1 MSKSGLTVMEKQA
14 WEVVGQRLGG
24 TVASLAVSPS
34 FSENNLVL
42 AGTMAGVFCSED
54 RGKTWKISNEGIT
67 SPYIQ
72 ALVFAPNVANHE
84 VAFAGALE
92 GGVYR
97 SDNGGETWQQL
108 DFWQGAASVTCLAV
122 SPSFADDGV
131 MLAGTQEDGV
141 FKSTNRGRT
150 WNSANFGIMEL
161 SIQAVAISPNYEE
174 DQTAFVAGGDGL
186 YRTLDEGRA
195 WRLVDRGLDSMAIQA
210 IAVSPNF
217 AEDRT
222 VLVGTE
228 DMGVFKSSDGG
239 TNWQE
244 ANNGLDSVS
253 INALCLSP
261 DFATDSLAY
270 AGTAEG
276 SVCRST
282 DGGNTWES
290 VIDQDSSV
298 LCLLT
303 TGTSDDDIV
312 MAGVHRE
319 GVIRAHGDAAN
330 WENSVDGLAARS
342 LLGTALS
349 PNCHED
355 GTLFATSLE
364 DGLLRSTDEGVSWEP
379 AGAGIEEMQVAS
391 LLVSPDYANDS
402 TVFAATHQGI
412 AISAD
417 GGANWQ
423 TSNEGIEEDAQDLR
437 VLAVSNSFASDRIV
451 VAGGP
456 GGALYFSHDAG
467 RSWERAEESF
477 GEEDVIGVTLSPN
490 FADDSTLL
498 LGTFRA
504 SKGDYASTITVW
516 RSADGGEIWKRILV
530 HATGA
535 QWISFAM
542 PPNYSGSDE
551 DYSNFFI
558 ATATR
563 FFRPMWRGKN
573 LWVGDAIGE
582 ATAAVVCLA
591 ISPDYEQDTTIYAGT
606 SRGVYKSADE
616 GLTWKNINEGLDNK
630 AIVSLLVS
638 PNYASDHGVYA
649 VSLGGTIWR
658 YVDA

>member
-1 MSKSGLTVMEKQA
+1 MSTSGPTVVEKQA
-14 WEVVGQRLGG
+14 WEVVGRRLGG

-34 FSENNLVL
+34 FDENNLVL
-42 AGTMAGVFCSED
+42 AGTMAGVFRSED
-54 RGKTWKISNEGIT
+54 RGLTWQVSNEGIT
-67 SPYIQ
+67 SPYVQ
-72 ALVFAPNVANHE
+72 ALAFVPNVANHE

-108 DFWQGAASVTCLAV
+108 DFWQGATSVTCLAV
-122 SPSFADDGV
+122 SPNFTDDGL

-161 SIQAVAISPNYEE
+161 SIQAVAISPDFQE

-186 YRTLDEGRA
+186 YRSLDEGRA
-195 WRLVDRGLDSMAIQA
+195 WRLVDRGLDSMALQA
-210 IAVSPNF
+210 IAISPSF
-217 AEDRT
+217 SQDRT
-222 VLVGTE
+222 VFVGTE
-228 DMGVFKSSDGG
+228 DMGVFKSTDGG

-244 ANNGLDSVS
+244 ANSGLESVS

-261 DFATDSLAY
+261 GFDQDGLVY

-276 SVCRST
+276 SVYRST
-282 DGGNTWES
+282 DGGETWES
-290 VIDQDSSV
+290 AIDQDSSV

-303 TGTSDDDIV
+303 TGTGDDDMV
-312 MAGVHRE
+312 LAGVHRE
-319 GVIRAHGDAAN
+319 GALRAGGDAAT
-330 WENSVDGLAARS
+330 WEPAVEGLAARS
-342 LLGTALS
+342 LLGAALS

-355 GTLFATSLE
+355 RSLFATSLE
-364 DGLLRSTDEGVSWEP
+364 DGVLRSTDDGASWEP
-379 AGAGIEEMQVAS
+379 AGAGLEEMQVAS
-391 LLVSPDYANDS
+391 LLISPDYANDQ
-402 TVFAATHQGI
+402 TVFAATHDGF
-412 AISAD
+412 ALSAD
-417 GGANWQ
+417 SGASWQ
-423 TSNEGIEEDAQDLR
+423 ASSEGLEDDARDLR
-437 VLAVSNSFASDRIV
+437 VLAVSRNYAADRLV

-467 RSWERAEESF
+467 QSWARAEETF

-490 FADDSTLL
+490 YAEDQTLL

-504 SKGDYASTITVW
+504 SQGDYASTITVW

-535 QWISFAM
+535 QWISFAL
-542 PPNYSGSDE
+542 PSNYSGTDENYSD
-551 DYSNFFI
+551 FFI

-591 ISPDYEQDTTIYAGT
+591 ISPDYANDTTIYAGT
-606 SRGVYKSADE
+606 SRGVYRSADE
-616 GLTWKNINEGLDNK
+616 GLTWQNINEGLDNK
-630 AIVSLLVS
+630 AIVSVLVS
-638 PNYASDHGVYA
+638 PNYAEDRAVYA
-649 VSLGGTIWR
+649 VSLGGTVWR
-658 YVDA
+658 YIDE

>member
-1 MSKSGLTVMEKQA
+1 MSNSGPAVMEKQA

-34 FSENNLVL
+34 FNENNLVL

-72 ALVFAPNVANHE
+72 ALAFAPNVANHE

-122 SPSFADDGV
+122 SPNFADDGV

-161 SIQAVAISPNYEE
+161 SIQAVAISPDFAE
-174 DQTAFVAGGDGL
+174 DQTAFIAGGDGL

-222 VLVGTE
+222 ILVGTE
-228 DMGVFKSSDGG
+228 DMGVFKSTDGG

-244 ANNGLDSVS
+244 ANSGLDSVS

-261 DFATDSLAY
+261 DFGADGLAY

-276 SVCRST
+276 SIYRST
-282 DGGNTWES
+282 DGGTTWGS
-290 VIDQDSSV
+290 AIDQDSSV

-303 TGTSDDDIV
+303 TGTGEDDIV
-312 MAGVHRE
+312 LAGVHRE
-319 GVIRAHGDAAN
+319 GALRAGGDAAQ
-330 WENSVDGLAARS
+330 WEPAVAGLAARS

-349 PNCHED
+349 PNCHQD

-364 DGLLRSTDEGVSWEP
+364 DGMLRSTDEGVSWEP

-391 LLVSPDYANDS
+391 LLISPDYANDS

-417 GGANWQ
+417 GGQSWQ
-423 TSNEGIEEDAQDLR
+423 ASNAGIDDETQDLR
-437 VLAVSNSFASDRIV
+437 VLAVSNTFAADRLI

-456 GGALYFSHDAG
+456 GGALYFSSDAG
-467 RSWERAEESF
+467 QSWERAEETF

-490 FADDSTLL
+490 FADDNTLL

-504 SKGDYASTITVW
+504 SQGDYASTITVW

-542 PPNYSGSDE
+542 PPNYSGTEE

-591 ISPDYEQDTTIYAGT
+591 ISPNYEEDTTIYAGT

-616 GLTWKNINEGLDNK
+616 GLTWQNINEGLDNK

-638 PNYASDHGVYA
+638 PNYAEDHAVWA
-649 VSLGGTIWR
+649 VSLGGTVWR

>member
-1 MSKSGLTVMEKQA
+1 MSNSGPTVMEKQA

-34 FSENNLVL
+34 FAENNLIL
-42 AGTMAGVFCSED
+42 AGTMAGVFCSHD
-54 RGKTWKISNEGIT
+54 GGKTWEISNEGIT

-72 ALVFAPNVANHE
+72 ALAFAPNVANHE

-122 SPSFADDGV
+122 SPNFADDGV
-131 MLAGTQEDGV
+131 MLAGTQEDGI

-161 SIQAVAISPNYEE
+161 SIQAVAISPSFAE

-210 IAVSPNF
+210 IAVSPEF

-222 VLVGTE
+222 ILIGTE
-228 DMGVFKSSDGG
+228 DMGVFKSTDGG

-244 ANNGLDSVS
+244 ANSGLDSVS

-261 DFATDSLAY
+261 NFAADNLAY

-276 SVCRST
+276 TVYRST
-282 DGGNTWES
+282 DGGDTWES
-290 VIDQDSSV
+290 AIDQESSV

-303 TGTSDDDIV
+303 TGTGDEDV
-312 MAGVHRE
+312 VLAGVHRE
-319 GVIRAHGDAAN
+319 GILRAGGSDAN
-330 WENSVDGLAARS
+330 WEPAVTGLAARS

-364 DGLLRSTDEGVSWEP
+364 DGVLRSTDEGVSWEH
-379 AGAGIEEMQVAS
+379 AGAGMEEMQVAS
-391 LLVSPDYANDS
+391 LLVSPDYANDA
-402 TVFAATHQGI
+402 TVYAATHQGI
-412 AISAD
+412 AVSSN
-417 GGANWQ
+417 GGESWQ
-423 TSNEGIEEDAQDLR
+423 ASNDGIEEDASDLR
-437 VLAVSNSFASDRIV
+437 VMAVSESFAEDRIV

-456 GGALYFSHDAG
+456 AGALYFSRDAG
-467 RSWERAEESF
+467 QSWERAEETF

-490 FADDSTLL
+490 FAEDNTLL

-504 SKGDYASTITVW
+504 SQGDYASTITVW
-516 RSADGGEIWKRILV
+516 RSADGGEVWKRILV

-591 ISPDYEQDTTIYAGT
+591 ISPEYENDTTIYAGT
-606 SRGVYKSADE
+606 SRGVYRSGDE
-616 GLTWKNINEGLDNK
+616 GLTWQNINEGLANK

-638 PNYASDHGVYA
+638 PNYAEDHAVWA

>member
-42 AGTMAGVFCSED
+42 AGTMAGVFLSD
-54 RGKTWKISNEGIT
+54 DGGKTWKISNEGIT

-72 ALVFAPNVANHE
+72 ALAFAPNVANHE

-108 DFWQGAASVTCLAV
+108 DFWQGAASVTSLAV
-122 SPSFADDGV
+122 SPNFADDGV
-131 MLAGTQEDGV
+131 MLAGTQDDGV

-161 SIQAVAISPNYEE
+161 NIQAVAISPAFQE

-186 YRTLDEGRA
+186 YRTVDEGRA

-210 IAVSPNF
+210 IAVSPHF

-222 VLVGTE
+222 ILIGTE
-228 DMGVFKSSDGG
+228 DMGVFKSTDGG

-244 ANNGLDSVS
+244 ANGGLDSVS

-261 DFATDSLAY
+261 NFATDNLAY

-276 SVCRST
+276 AVFRTT
-282 DGGNTWES
+282 DGGATWES
-290 VIDQDSSV
+290 AIEQDSSV

-303 TGTSDDDIV
+303 TGTGEDDIV
-312 MAGVHRE
+312 LAGVHRE
-319 GVIRAHGDAAN
+319 GVLRADGDAAH
-330 WENSVDGLAARS
+330 WEPAVAGLAARS

-349 PNCHED
+349 PNCHQD
-355 GTLFATSLE
+355 GSLFATSLE
-364 DGLLRSTDEGVSWEP
+364 DGLLRSTDGGVSWVP

-391 LLVSPDYANDS
+391 LLVSPNYASDT

-412 AISAD
+412 AISTD
-417 GGANWQ
+417 GGQSWQ
-423 TSNEGIEEDAQDLR
+423 ASNDGIEEDADDLR
-437 VLAVSNSFASDRIV
+437 VLAVGDSFADDGIV

-456 GGALYFSHDAG
+456 MGALYFSRDSG
-467 RSWERAEESF
+467 RSWERAEETF
-477 GEEDVIGVTLSPN
+477 GEEDVIGVSLSPN
-490 FADDSTLL
+490 FAEDSTLL

-504 SKGDYASTITVW
+504 SQGDYASTITVW

-591 ISPDYEQDTTIYAGT
+591 ISPDYENDTTIYAGT
-606 SRGVYKSADE
+606 SRGVYKSSDE
-616 GLTWKNINEGLDNK
+616 GLTWHNINEGLDNK

-638 PNYASDHGVYA
+638 PNYADDHAVWA
-649 VSLGGTIWR
+649 VSLGGTVWR
-658 YVDA
+658 YVDN